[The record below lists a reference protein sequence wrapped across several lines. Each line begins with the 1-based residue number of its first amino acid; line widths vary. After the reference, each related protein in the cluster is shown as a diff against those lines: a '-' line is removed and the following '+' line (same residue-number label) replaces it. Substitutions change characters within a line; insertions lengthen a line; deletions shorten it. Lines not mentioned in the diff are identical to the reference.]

1 MNQAA
6 TRGTDRPE
14 FMAVL
19 GLLPPYTLDD
29 VQKAYKARAREA
41 HPDRGGANADFLR
54 LREAYE
60 QAQDYVKFIEGRR
73 MWLAAQVEPYLQQQ
87 QIVAEIERR
96 GGQVEIESI
105 AWMERSFGDFATLAE
120 RLRGITLRN
129 CADGDAFLK
138 YLGVNGRQL
147 RFLRKLD
154 VGGSALGDSGL
165 ESLFELRTLARI
177 NLAGTRVTRAGIE
190 KLAALPELEWINVAA
205 TSVGWWSRWR
215 IQRRFPGLSI
225 VAGGE
230 I

>member
-105 AWMERSFGDFATLAE
+105 AWME
-120 RLRGITLRN
+120 
-129 CADGDAFLK
+129 
-138 YLGVNGRQL
+138 
-147 RFLRKLD
+147 
-154 VGGSALGDSGL
+154 
-165 ESLFELRTLARI
+165 
-177 NLAGTRVTRAGIE
+177 
-190 KLAALPELEWINVAA
+190 
-205 TSVGWWSRWR
+205 
-215 IQRRFPGLSI
+215 
-225 VAGGE
+225 
-230 I
+230 